1 MATRGKTPAPTGEPL
16 VQLIP
21 IDKVTPPSENRDDL
35 GDMEQLIASVKARGV
50 SQAILVRPNEDG
62 TYQIVFGERRWRAA
76 KEAGHT
82 TIKAEIR
89 ELDDLEAALEQI
101 AENMDRQ
108 DLTSLEKAKALR
120 RALEAAKRQGVRLGQ
135 REWAARLG
143 KSQATVSKYLTLLAV
158 YTEFPAFK
166 QAYDAGQV
174 TDTDAVHLGRL
185 VRQVGKQTE
194 LVERVLHRGL
204 RFGVENEVNA
214 ELKGHERRQARAKVM
229 ADLEAHGVILAPDD
243 WRGTG
248 AQRLASL
255 EVDPEGHRSE
265 PCHAVWVDSAGEV
278 EPICMNPERHAEP
291 PASTTPSPTGTERGE
306 ADSPPGI
313 DRSDRSEAP
322 ARSTRSTSGTTP
334 SAGSD
339 NPATREARRR
349 QQEEEERR
357 AREEAERRE
366 REEAERARTAELQGA
381 ASKRRETL
389 QTWLT
394 SSGRLPRPLSDGYL
408 FWQVVNLLA
417 DQTAHTPDV
426 CDLLQVEIGDSSSLG
441 ALLDHA
447 KKGSEQLRR
456 VALALVITWAEDR
469 LGSEEDWLDPFI
481 HQHYRLLGDLGYQ
494 PSEIETQELAKVG
507 AGEPSDKPGEDAAE
521 QGDT

>member
-1 MATRGKTPAPTGEPL
+1 MRPPKARAMRPRKDRTMATRGKTPAPTGEPL

-62 TYQIVFGERRWRAA
+62 TYQIVFGER
-76 KEAGHT
+76 G
-82 TIKAEIR
+82 
-89 ELDDLEAALEQI
+89 
-101 AENMDRQ
+101 
-108 DLTSLEKAKALR
+108 
-120 RALEAAKRQGVRLGQ
+120 
-135 REWAARLG
+135 WAARLG

-278 EPICMNPERHAEP
+278 EPICMNPERHAPP

-322 ARSTRSTSGTTP
+322 ARSTPTTSGTTP
-334 SAGSD
+334 SAGSN

-357 AREEAERRE
+357 AREEAEQRD

-381 ASKRRETL
+381 ASKRHQTL